1 MISFHSVDMK
11 SYIKRRNSDTLSKN
25 VQCIYS
31 VTSLGLVLQLVKPY
45 LTVFNKSLDFR
56 QDFTIFL
63 HRNKLDSKARD
74 KFANFASNIQ
84 YPVELVINS
93 HHNILN
99 IVIQR

>member
-31 VTSLGLVLQLVKPY
+31 LTSLGLVP
-45 LTVFNKSLDFR
+45 LTFGRILLS
-56 QDFTIFL
+56 FL